1 MNDIKGTDGATID
14 FDDEKDFLLDFTTS
28 SSINRIGYK
37 SIILQLLVL
46 WIGLF
51 LGYIV
56 IDSYLRTFFIAFD
69 ERSRYLHNWI
79 LVLIAFPFNILFI
92 YILAVIGCIFASKF
106 LLILINLIH
115 VPKEGIFLIHR
126 GNRDYEFWC
135 LRIELKKIAI
145 WMANNCPLPWID
157 TLAFRWFGV
166 KIDFSSHL
174 QDAWCDVEFIHF
186 GRKVMVGQGAVVL
199 SSMIIGKYLIIKQ
212 VIFDDYAVIGGQAT
226 IAPGTIIGKDTVIGA
241 LSTTNFYQFLEDSW
255 IYFGIP
261 AIKLKPNKYA
271 ESRRDLVK
279 KVDVD
284 ELKKFSI
291 EHEVNIDEDKKK
303 LLN

>member
-1 MNDIKGTDGATID
+1 MSENKKNTEESIIEID
-14 FDDEKDFLLDFTTS
+14 KDRDFLLDFTTS

-37 SIILQLLVL
+37 SIILQVLVL
-46 WIGLF
+46 WIGTFGSIIL
-51 LGYIV
+51 

-69 ERSRYLHNWI
+69 ERSTHLHNWI
-79 LVLIAFPFNILFI
+79 FVLIAFPFNLFLLLM
-92 YILAVIGCIFASKF
+92 LAVIGCIFSCKL

-115 VPKEGIFLIHR
+115 KPKEGIFMIQR

-145 WMANNCPLPWID
+145 WLTNNCPLPWID

-174 QDAWCDVEFIHF
+174 QDAWCDLEFIDF

-199 SSMIIGKYLIIKQ
+199 SSMIIGKYLIIKK
-212 VIFDDYAVIGGQAT
+212 VIFDDYTVIGGQAT
-226 IAPGTIIGKDTVIGA
+226 IAPGTIIEKDTVIGA
-241 LSTTNFYQFLEDSW
+241 LSTTNFHQFLENSW
-255 IYFGIP
+255 IYFGVP

-271 ESRRDLVK
+271 ESRRDRVQ

-284 ELKKFSI
+284 ELKKFRVD
-291 EHEVNIDEDKKK
+291 HEVNIDEEKK
-303 LLN
+303 NF

>member
-1 MNDIKGTDGATID
+1 LNEEKDIIKDYI
-14 FDDEKDFLLDFTTS
+14 ERDFLLDFITS
-28 SSINRIGYK
+28 SSINKIGIK
-37 SIILQLLVL
+37 SILLQVFVL
-46 WIGLF
+46 WIGTF
-51 LGYIV
+51 LSIIL

-69 ERSRYLHNWI
+69 ERSRYLHNWV
-79 LVLIAFPFNILFI
+79 LVLIAFPFNFFII
-92 YILAVIGCIFASKF
+92 YILAVIGCIFSCKL
-106 LLILINLIH
+106 LLIFINLVH
-115 VPKEGIFLIHR
+115 KPKEGIFLIR
-126 GNRDYEFWC
+126 KGNRDYEFWR

-145 WMANNCPLPWID
+145 WITNNCPLPWID

-174 QDAWCDVEFIHF
+174 QDAWCDVEFIRF

-226 IAPGTIIGKDTVIGA
+226 IAPGTIIGKDTIIGA
-241 LSTTNFYQFLEDSW
+241 LSTTNFKQFLEESW

-271 ESRRDLVK
+271 ESRRDIVK

-284 ELKKFSI
+284 GLKKFSI
-291 EHEVNIDEDKKK
+291 EHKINIDEDKKE
-303 LLN
+303 LL

>member
-1 MNDIKGTDGATID
+1 MSENNEDLLENDN
-14 FDDEKDFLLDFTTS
+14 ESDFLLDFTTS
-28 SSINRIGYK
+28 SSINRINYK
-37 SIILQLLVL
+37 SLILQVIVL
-46 WIGLF
+46 WIGTFSGIILF
-51 LGYIV
+51 NG
-56 IDSYLRTFFIAFD
+56 YLRTFFIAFE
-69 ERSRYLHNWI
+69 ERLSYPHNWI
-79 LVLIAFPFNILFI
+79 FVMIAFPFNLFFI
-92 YILAVIGCIFASKF
+92 YILSVIGCIFSCKLF
-106 LLILINLIH
+106 LIFINLVH
-115 VPKEGIFLIHR
+115 KPKEGIFLIQK
-126 GNRDYEFWC
+126 GNRDYEFWS

-145 WMANNCPLPWID
+145 WLTNNCPLPWID

-212 VIFDDYAVIGGQAT
+212 VILDDYTVIGGQAT
-226 IAPGTIIGKDTVIGA
+226 IAPGTIIEKDTVIGA
-241 LSTTNFYQFLEDSW
+241 LSTTNFLQFLEKSW

-271 ESRRDLVK
+271 ESRRDIVQ

-284 ELKKFSI
+284 ELKKYRV
-291 EHEVNIDEDKKK
+291 EHEVNIDDDKKK
-303 LLN
+303 LLK